1 MRGLVLIE
9 IVFFLVSVLF
19 FLGALFGS
27 LFLYRSI
34 GRVSHTDTPNDL
46 MNRSI
51 KIMACVFLGFVA
63 LICGLFVFLGVFS
76 WAFP

>member
-1 MRGLVLIE
+1 MRGLVLTE
-9 IVFFLVSVLF
+9 VVLFLVSILL
-19 FLGALFGS
+19 FLGSSYGS
-27 LFLYRSI
+27 IFLYRSI

-63 LICGLFVFLGVFS
+63 LISGLFVFLGVFS